1 MRFILLLFVAG
12 AMYLT
17 PVLLFDQKV
26 LPELFGLKNFYSNIE
41 SVANDAAQTGD
52 APGNML
58 R

>member
-1 MRFILLLFVAG
+1 MRFILLVLVVG
-12 AMYLT
+12 AIYLT

-26 LPELFGLKNFYSNIE
+26 LPALLGLKDFYGNIE

-52 APGNML
+52 APGYML